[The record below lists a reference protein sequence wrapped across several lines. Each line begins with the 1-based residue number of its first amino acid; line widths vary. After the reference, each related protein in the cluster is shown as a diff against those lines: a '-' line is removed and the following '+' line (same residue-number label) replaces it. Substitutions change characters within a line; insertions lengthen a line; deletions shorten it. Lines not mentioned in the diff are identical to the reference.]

1 MVYLKPWPAENG
13 KTYRF
18 STLTHW
24 AETYISGNCDDAK
37 RDRILAFYDYM
48 LGDGLTAMRYG
59 EEGVDYKMDG
69 DAVVITRE
77 KDADGNFVNIHDLH
91 PQLVNLK
98 SVFTWDGDFALE
110 DPAGNQT
117 ALGMEREYAEW
128 LRANTDIVETNFQLT
143 YMDYENRDKT
153 ISDPSD
159 EMIKVVMSDDAES
172 AYASMISTLKANGY
186 DDAVQSFNDAAEAM
200 GIE

>member
-1 MVYLKPWPAENG
+1 
-13 KTYRF
+13 
-18 STLTHW
+18 
-24 AETYISGNCDDAK
+24 
-37 RDRILAFYDYM
+37 
-48 LGDGLTAMRYG
+48 
-59 EEGVDYKMDG
+59 
-69 DAVVITRE
+69 
-77 KDADGNFVNIHDLH
+77 
-91 PQLVNLK
+91 
-98 SVFTWDGDFALE
+98 
-110 DPAGNQT
+110 
-117 ALGMEREYAEW
+117 MEREYAEW